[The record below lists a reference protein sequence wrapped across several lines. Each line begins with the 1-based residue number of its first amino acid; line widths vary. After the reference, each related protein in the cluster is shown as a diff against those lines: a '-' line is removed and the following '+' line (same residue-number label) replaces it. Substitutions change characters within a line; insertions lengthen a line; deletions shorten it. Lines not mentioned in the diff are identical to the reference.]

1 MNYLLKDAT
10 VLTMNPK
17 RDILAKADVLIR
29 DGRIS
34 EIGENLTARPGE
46 LIQRLDLNG
55 KMLMPGMVQ
64 AHVHLCQ
71 SIFRGQAEDMELT
84 EWTEERIWPL
94 EAAHSL
100 DTLHASARLGI
111 AELVLGGAT
120 TALDMGTV
128 HHTEAIFE
136 AAKEIGFRLF
146 TGKSMMDAGKGRPG
160 PMREN
165 TRESLAEAERVKKV
179 WHGSENGRLRYAYSP
194 RFVLSC
200 TEELLVE
207 VVGRARDSGCLLHTH
222 ASENTAEI
230 EQVREKHGTDNVAYL
245 YDLGLTGHDVVLA
258 HCVWL
263 TAREMK
269 LLKESETRVA
279 HCPTSNL
286 KLASGVAKLPELL
299 DQQIHLALGSDGAP
313 CNNSLDM
320 FQEMRLAALLPKH
333 RAGVKAVP
341 AQKIVELAT
350 IGGAEALGLGR
361 DVGSVEV
368 GKKADLIVMDMNAP
382 HLRPRHDLYTTL
394 VYAAKATDI
403 MHVMI
408 DGDLVVKDRALIPL
422 DLDVILDD
430 ADKALAKVMRRA
442 EL

>member
-10 VLTMNPK
+10 VLTMNAK
-17 RDILAKADVLIR
+17 REILRADVIIR

-34 EIGENLTARPGE
+34 EIGENLTAQPGE
-46 LIQRLDLNG
+46 MFQRLDLAG
-55 KMLMPGMVQ
+55 KVLMPGFVQ

-71 SIFRGQAEDMELT
+71 TIFRGQAEDMELL
-84 EWTEERIWPL
+84 EWLEEKIWPL

-100 DTLHASARLGI
+100 DTLHASSRLGI
-111 AELVLGGAT
+111 AELMLSGT
-120 TALDMGTV
+120 TTCLDMGTV

-136 AAKEIGFRLF
+136 AAKEMGFRLF
-146 TGKSMMDAGKGRPG
+146 SGKAMMDAGKGRPG
-160 PMREN
+160 PLREN

-179 WHGSENGRLRYAYSP
+179 WHGTENGRLRYAYAP

-222 ASENTAEI
+222 ASENSGEI
-230 EQVREKHGTDNVAYL
+230 EQVREKHSTDNVAYL

-279 HCPTSNL
+279 HCPTANL
-286 KLASGVAKLPELL
+286 KLASGIAKLPELV
-299 DQQIHLALGSDGAP
+299 DQQIRVALGTDGAP
-313 CNNSLDM
+313 CNNTLDL
-320 FQEMRLAALLPKH
+320 FHEMRMAALLPKH
-333 RAGVKAVP
+333 RAGVKAVS
-341 AQKIVELAT
+341 AQRVVELAT
-350 IGGAEALGLGR
+350 IGGAEAVGLVR
-361 DVGSVEV
+361 EIGSVEV
-368 GKKADLIVMDMNAP
+368 GKKADLIVINLDAP

-394 VYAAKATDI
+394 VYSARPSDVQ
-403 MHVMI
+403 HVMI
-408 DGDLVVKDRALIPL
+408 DGELTVKDRQLVSI
-422 DLDVILDD
+422 DLGVILDD

>member
-1 MNYLLKDAT
+1 VNYLLKDAT
-10 VLTMNPK
+10 VLTMNAK
-17 RDILAKADVLIR
+17 REILRVDVILR

-34 EIGENLTARPGE
+34 EMGENLTARPGE
-46 LIQRLDLNG
+46 LIQRVDLRG
-55 KMLMPGMVQ
+55 KLLMPGLVQ

-71 SIFRGQAEDMELT
+71 TIFRGQAEDMELL
-84 EWTEERIWPL
+84 EWLEEKVWPL

-111 AELVLGGAT
+111 AELVMGGCT

-136 AAKEIGFRLF
+136 AAKEMGFRLF
-146 TGKSMMDAGKGRPG
+146 TGKAMMDAGKGRPG

-179 WHGSENGRLRYAYSP
+179 WHGSENGRLRYAYAP

-286 KLASGVAKLPELL
+286 KLASGVAKLPELI
-299 DQQIHLALGSDGAP
+299 DQQIHVSLGSDGAP
-313 CNNSLDM
+313 CNNGLDM
-320 FQEMRLAALLPKH
+320 FTEMRIGALLPKH

-341 AQKIVELAT
+341 AQKMVELAT
-350 IGGAEALGLGR
+350 IGGAECLGIAR
-361 DVGSVEV
+361 DVGSVEI
-368 GKKADLIVMDMNAP
+368 GKKADLIVLNLDAP
-382 HLRPRHDLYTTL
+382 HLRPRHDLYTML
-394 VYAAKATDI
+394 CYSGRPSDI
-403 MHVMI
+403 QHVFI
-408 DGDLVVKDRALIPL
+408 DGELVVKDRQLIPI
-422 DLDVILDD
+422 DMEVILED
-430 ADKALAKVMRRA
+430 ADKALAKVLRRA

>member
-1 MNYLLKDAT
+1 MNYLLKNAT
-10 VLTMNPK
+10 ILTMNAQ
-17 RDILAKADVLIR
+17 RDILKGDVLVR
-29 DGRIS
+29 DGRIADV
-34 EIGENLTARPGE
+34 GENLAGPPGE
-46 LIQRLDLNG
+46 IIQRLDLGGNL
-55 KMLMPGMVQ
+55 LMPGMVQ

-71 SIFRGQAEDMELT
+71 SIFRGQAEDMELV
-84 EWTEERIWPL
+84 EWLEERIWPL

-111 AELVLGGAT
+111 AELVLGGVT

-128 HHTEAIFE
+128 HHTESLFE
-136 AAKEIGFRLF
+136 AAKEMGFRLF
-146 TGKSMMDAGKGRPG
+146 SGKAMMDAGKGRPG

-179 WHGSENGRLRYAYSP
+179 WHGSENGRLRYVYSP

-222 ASENTAEI
+222 ASESTGEI
-230 EQVREKHGTDNVAYL
+230 EQIREKHGTDNVAYL

-286 KLASGVAKLPELL
+286 KLASGVAKLPELI

-313 CNNSLDM
+313 CNNAMDM
-320 FQEMRLAALLPKH
+320 FHEMRMAALLPKH
-333 RAGVKAVP
+333 RSGVKAVP
-341 AQKIVELAT
+341 AQKLVELAT
-350 IGGAEALGLGR
+350 IGGAESLGIGR
-361 DVGSVEV
+361 DVGSIEV
-368 GKKADLIVMDMNAP
+368 GKKADLVVLNMDAP
-382 HLRPRHDLYTTL
+382 HLRPRHDLYTLL
-394 VYAAKATDI
+394 VYAARPSDVQ
-403 MHVMI
+403 HVMV
-408 DGDLVVKDRALIPL
+408 DGDLVVKDRQLIPI
-422 DLDVILDD
+422 DLSVILED
-430 ADKALAKVMRRA
+430 ADKAMAKVMRRA

>member
-10 VLTMNPK
+10 ILTMNPK
-17 RDILAKADVLIR
+17 REVLRGDVIVR

-34 EIGENLTARPGE
+34 EIGEKLLARPGE
-46 LIQRLDLNG
+46 MLQRIDLKG
-55 KMLMPGMVQ
+55 KVLMPGFVQ

-71 SIFRGQAEDMELT
+71 TVFRGQAEDMELL
-84 EWTEERIWPL
+84 EWLEERIWPL

-111 AELVLGGAT
+111 AELMMGGT
-120 TALDMGTV
+120 TTCLDMGTV

-136 AAKEIGFRLF
+136 AAKEMGFRLF
-146 TGKSMMDAGKGRPG
+146 CGKAMMDAGKGRPG

-165 TRESLAEAERVKKV
+165 TRESLAEAERVKKI
-179 WHGSENGRLRYAYSP
+179 WHNTENGRLRYAYAP

-222 ASENTAEI
+222 ASENSSEI

-279 HCPTSNL
+279 HCPSSNL
-286 KLASGVAKLPELL
+286 KLASGVAKLPELI
-299 DQQIHLALGSDGAP
+299 DQQIHLALGADGAP
-313 CNNSLDM
+313 CNNTLDM

-333 RAGVKAVP
+333 RAGVKAVSP
-341 AQKIVELAT
+341 QKVVELAT
-350 IGGAEALGLGR
+350 LGGADALGIGR

-368 GKKADLIVMDMNAP
+368 GKKADLIVISLDAP
-382 HLRPRHDLYTTL
+382 HCRPKHDLYTTL
-394 VYAAKATDI
+394 VYAARASDVT
-403 MHVMI
+403 HVMI
-408 DGDLVVKDRALIPL
+408 DGDLTVKDRQLIPI
-422 DLDVILDD
+422 DMDVILED